1 MSDKTTQD
9 TAPPD
14 VDRPRRPRSLGRSLI
29 FAADAA
35 RELCNARLAPH
46 GLTLPQ
52 WVVLSALWQRD
63 GLPVS
68 EIAAYTGNAGPAT
81 SRILDRME
89 ERDLVARRPDP
100 FDRRAQRVVLRP
112 RGEALR
118 ALDRFHEEIT
128 AALLD
133 GMDAEEAEALFRL
146 LDRVTRTAEA
156 ATAQAGER

>member
-1 MSDKTTQD
+1 MTDD
-9 TAPPD
+9 PMPEG
-14 VDRPRRPRSLGRSLI
+14 DRPRRPRSLGRSLI
-29 FAADAA
+29 FAAGAA
-35 RELCNARLAPH
+35 SELCNARLAPH

-81 SRILDRME
+81 SRILDRMVDK
-89 ERDLVARRPDP
+89 DLVARRPDP
-100 FDRRAQRVVLRP
+100 SDRRAQRVVLRT

-118 ALDRFHEEIT
+118 PLDRFHEEIT

-133 GMDAEEAEALFRL
+133 GIDAAEAETLFRL
-146 LDRVTRTAEA
+146 LDRVTRNADRA
-156 ATAQAGER
+156 ARGAGGR